1 VPALD
6 LILHNLVALGVS
18 LVLLMVLGQLLL
30 SAVLRLATYLL
41 HTSMFGAKNA
51 EAFQRRM
58 KRATLMAVALGGL
71 MLLAGAIVLSFMQRR
86 ALDLVKLWFGHLQ
99 REDFEAVGL
108 HVAYA
113 VGIVVAASIAGSLGR
128 KGVDALTKLAER
140 STLLASS
147 RELTT
152 EALSRLRTAFRLA
165 IFWGA
170 SSWVSV
176 ALGFP
181 SVVRRA
187 VFLASDVLVS
197 FYSCR
202 FLVVLAHL
210 AVDLLFAMSGKL
222 TKLESPLKYLGN
234 LTHLKGIT
242 KRCIDYFV
250 YVAAAT
256 WVADQFTPD
265 TWFSRAGRV
274 GIRIVAIFY
283 ASRVLIE
290 VCLLFINEIFLNKTA
305 GRTSGEI
312 QQRRTLVPVAVGLL
326 RYGIYFSALVMVLR
340 EADIDPTPLLAGA
353 GVLGVAVGFGAQAF
367 VGDIVAGFFILFEN
381 VLLVGDN
388 VEVSGVR
395 GMVEEIGVRITK
407 IRDESGVLHAIPNGE
422 VRKVAN
428 HSKVYVNAVVEV
440 HVPYDEDLARVREVL
455 RTVSAEVLEA
465 ELGQRGVLAQGDA
478 HALEVKVHE
487 LGQQTVML
495 RVLARVPPG
504 KDLDIATKLRLRL
517 VDELRANDMAPKNLP
532 PALESAKLQIARPTD
547 AVQPAAGES
556 SSAAL
561 PLFKP

>member
-1 VPALD
+1 MRVPALD
-6 LILHNLVALGVS
+6 LILHNLVAFGIA
-18 LVLLMVLGQLLL
+18 LVLLMVVGQLLL
-30 SAVLRLATYLL
+30 SGVLHLAGYLL
-41 HTSMFGAKNA
+41 HTPLFGAHNA
-51 EAFQRRM
+51 EPFRKRM
-58 KRATLMAVALGGL
+58 KRATLIAVAVGGL
-71 MLLAGAIVLSFMQRR
+71 LLFIGAMVLTFLHRR
-86 ALDLVKLWFGHLQ
+86 ALDLVKVWFGNLRQ
-99 REDFEAVGL
+99 EDMEAVGL

-113 VGIVVAASIAGSLGR
+113 VGIVVAASLAASLAR
-128 KGVDALTKLAER
+128 NGVDALTRLAER
-140 STLLASS
+140 SALLSSS
-147 RELTT
+147 RELSV
-152 EALSRLRTAFRLA
+152 EVLSRLRTVLRLA
-165 IFWGA
+165 ILWGA
-170 SSWVSV
+170 ASWVTF
-176 ALGFP
+176 ALGLPP
-181 SVVRRA
+181 SIRRVV
-187 VFLASDVLVS
+187 VLATDVLVA
-197 FYSCR
+197 FYGCR

-210 AVDLLFAMSGKL
+210 AVDLLFVMSGKL
-222 TKLESPLKYLGN
+222 TKLESPLKYLGS

-440 HVPYDEDLARVREVL
+440 HVPYDEDLTRVREL
-455 RTVSAEVLEA
+455 LQSVSAEVLEA
-465 ELGQRGVLAQGDA
+465 ELNHRGVV
-478 HALEVKVHE
+478 EVKVHE
-487 LGQQTVML
+487 LGQQTVTL

-504 KDLDIATKLRLRL
+504 KDLDMATKLRLRL
-517 VDELRANDMAPKNLP
+517 VDELRAHDMVPKNIP
-532 PALESAKLQIARPTD
+532 GAALESVKLQIARP
-547 AVQPAAGES
+547 AEPVQPVVNEGTTAA
-556 SSAAL
+556 APL
-561 PLFKP
+561 PIFKP